1 MTRFWNNLHQVQSQ
15 SKDWKVFGSKKPKGL
30 NKIAKISWG
39 RMTLRTIM
47 ALWFI
52 STYVINVVST
62 VSSWRVVLDRTL
74 LNKICQ
80 WLLADQIS
88 VFSGLIGLIKPTL
101 TEILLKVVA
110 FSQHNTHPIA
120 MIFSTY
126 IQYFTK

>member
-1 MTRFWNNLHQVQSQ
+1 
-15 SKDWKVFGSKKPKGL
+15 
-30 NKIAKISWG
+30 
-39 RMTLRTIM
+39 M

-52 STYVINVVST
+52 STYAINVVST
-62 VSSWRVVLDRTL
+62 KAVSLWQVVLDRTL

-80 WLLADQIS
+80 LLLADQIS

-110 FSQHNTHPIA
+110 FSLHNTHPIA
-120 MIFSTY
+120 MIFPTY